1 LLSGFKVKLRY
12 EGEEVTILLISVA
25 KIFIHLSYHYNMK
38 SLIVYILLCTDDS
51 YYVGV
56 TNNIER
62 RLLEHETVYNPESYT
77 AQRLPVKL
85 VYQELVHGPLTAHKR
100 ERQIKGW
107 TRAKKEALI
116 IGNLEVLKRKS
127 KKQFYAGGVILAI
140 RRLTE

>member
-1 LLSGFKVKLRY
+1 
-12 EGEEVTILLISVA
+12 
-25 KIFIHLSYHYNMK
+25 MK
-38 SLIVYILLCTDDS
+38 SLTVYILLCADDS

-56 TNNIER
+56 TNNLKR
-62 RLLEHETVYNPESYT
+62 RLLEHETAYNLDSYT

-116 IGNLEVLKRKS
+116 NGNGDELKQKA
-127 KKQFYAGGVILAI
+127 KKKFS
-140 RRLTE
+140 